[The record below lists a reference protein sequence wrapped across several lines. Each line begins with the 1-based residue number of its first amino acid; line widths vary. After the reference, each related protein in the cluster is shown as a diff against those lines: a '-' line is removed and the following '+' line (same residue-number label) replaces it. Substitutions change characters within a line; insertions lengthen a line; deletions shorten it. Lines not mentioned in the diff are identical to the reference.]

1 MGFDMHQPFFRPLP
15 EDDILDLEPEV
26 SSEGEVMEQ
35 APLPS
40 QRPKLVVVTPG
51 KATMK
56 FVSPWTDEAK
66 EIVRRFWGKMPAA
79 RIADLIPG
87 VNGRNAVISMAHRM
101 GVAKPG
107 LGHRPPPGDCKR
119 GQGTPWTPADVELL
133 RSLCAAGKTHDEVSE
148 ALGRSKSSIKH
159 ACKHY
164 KIDPPVAAIAATR
177 RAAQASQ
184 AQAQAQAEAS
194 AAEEEADV
202 DLDIDD
208 AVLPAPG
215 GFRVVTISELE
226 HGMCRWPIDTKVGV
240 CYCGRGPIAN
250 QPSGAQSPYCAKHV
264 AIAYVPS
271 RQKQSE
277 RTQTYLSKI
286 A

>member
-1 MGFDMHQPFFRPLP
+1 MHETFFRPLP
-15 EDDILDLEPEV
+15 DEICDLDLDV
-26 SSEGEVMEQ
+26 SGEGEVMAP

-40 QRPKLVVVTPG
+40 QEPKIVAITPG
-51 KATMK
+51 KATMRLT
-56 FVSPWTDEAK
+56 SPWTDEAK
-66 EIVRRFWGKMPAA
+66 EIVRRLWGKMPTA
-79 RIADLIPG
+79 RIAELIPG
-87 VNGRNAVISMAHRM
+87 VNGRNSVISMAHRM
-101 GVAKPG
+101 GLAKPG
-107 LGHRPPPGDCKR
+107 LSHRPPPGGRKR

-133 RSLCAAGKTHDEVSE
+133 RTLCAAGKTYDEASE

-159 ACKHY
+159 ATKQY
-164 KIDPPVAAIAATR
+164 KIAPPVAAIATTR
-177 RAAQASQ
+177 RVALVLQ
-184 AQAQAQAEAS
+184 AQAQARAEAV
-194 AAEEEADV
+194 AEADV
-202 DLDIDD
+202 DVDID

-226 HGMCRWPIDTKVGV
+226 HGMCRWPIDTNAGV

-277 RTQTYLSKI
+277 RTQAYLSKI